1 MILKN
6 IVIYVLCFI
15 NFMILE
21 KLNFIGI
28 EENQL
33 KNSEKFVY
41 LLRERDEKEIERN
54 IIIIITYLM
63 KKELK
68 IKKED

>member
-1 MILKN
+1 
-6 IVIYVLCFI
+6 
-15 NFMILE
+15 MILE